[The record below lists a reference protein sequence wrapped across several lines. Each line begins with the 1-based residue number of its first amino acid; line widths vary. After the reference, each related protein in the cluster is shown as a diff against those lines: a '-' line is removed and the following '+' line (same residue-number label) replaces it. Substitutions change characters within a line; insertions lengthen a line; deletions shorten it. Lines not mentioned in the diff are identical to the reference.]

1 MEHIGEKGLRV
12 MHNKGMFKGIL
23 DFTLEV
29 DSCEHCVYGKHIRV
43 RFPYRATRAN
53 EII

>member
-1 MEHIGEKGLRV
+1 

-53 EII
+53 EIL